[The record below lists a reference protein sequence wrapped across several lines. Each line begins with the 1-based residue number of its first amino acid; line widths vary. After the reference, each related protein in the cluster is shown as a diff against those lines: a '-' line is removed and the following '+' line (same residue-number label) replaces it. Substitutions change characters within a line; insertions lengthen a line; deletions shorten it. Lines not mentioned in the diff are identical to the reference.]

1 MRPIVACRVPSR
13 ALLLLG
19 ILAGPAIPA
28 SASTAACATDDRLY
42 TATPCSG
49 SPGGAYQIVIK
60 RDPSIK
66 PANAQYDNNYTLQCA
81 SADPQGSKIAVT
93 SFDASQAAFWTGSLV
108 VDQAAPLG
116 ENFLLLRV
124 YPSGATCADPAN
136 PQLPTH
142 PAGPV
147 MQELLPFRITS
158 AASPGPAIPPNAP
171 QVDVAWKVLSKN
183 VVSDSFGARI
193 AKMYYGIVVYLGNNA
208 GYDLQLAGVYFKLPA
223 GAGVTA
229 PLPTDS
235 YRTVRS
241 SLQREQLIGLRNTSV
256 NLVRALGPILTGVLP
271 FFGGSTAAARNH
283 KYNFQAFLNVFSNPF
298 ERMLELVLPDLT
310 VNQLVAL
317 DNQAL
322 RDGAV
327 ISNNSS
333 TPLLVFVDKGTLA
346 PLNPMD
352 PGSGSVACGPNDW
365 NCDYMRTRYKNRRYL
380 RSRFKSDHDPLQV
393 MQALGEL
400 TLIGKYVAYSDRVT
414 FRGTAMP
421 LTPAPSASPAS
432 VASQPLGTPPVR

>member
-1 MRPIVACRVPSR
+1 MRPIVARRVPTR
-13 ALLLLG
+13 ALLFLG
-19 ILAGPAIPA
+19 LLAGPAIPA
-28 SASTAACATDDRLY
+28 SAAVAACATDDRLY
-42 TATPCSG
+42 TVTPCSG
-49 SPGGAYQIVIK
+49 SPGGAYKIVIK
-60 RDPSIK
+60 RDPSVQ
-66 PANAQYDNNYTLQCA
+66 PANAQYDSDYTLQCA
-81 SADPQGSKIAVT
+81 LVDPQGSKIAVAG
-93 SFDASQAAFWTGSLV
+93 FDASQAGFWTGSLI
-108 VDQAAPLG
+108 VDQSAPLG
-116 ENFLLLRV
+116 ENFLLLRI
-124 YPSGATCADPAN
+124 YPSGAACADPAHAQ
-136 PQLPTH
+136 PPPH
-142 PAGPV
+142 PV
-147 MQELLPFRITS
+147 LQELLPFRITS

-241 SLQREQLIGLRNTSV
+241 SLQREQLIGVRNTSV

-271 FFGGSTAAARNH
+271 FFDGSTAAARNH
-283 KYNFQAFLNVFSNPF
+283 KYNFQTFLNVLSNPF

-346 PLNPMD
+346 PLDPLD
-352 PGSGSVACGPNDW
+352 PGPGSAACAPNDW

-414 FRGTAMP
+414 FNGKAMP
-421 LTPAPSASPAS
+421 LAPAPSAPPAS
-432 VASQPLGTPPVR
+432 AASQPLGTPPAR